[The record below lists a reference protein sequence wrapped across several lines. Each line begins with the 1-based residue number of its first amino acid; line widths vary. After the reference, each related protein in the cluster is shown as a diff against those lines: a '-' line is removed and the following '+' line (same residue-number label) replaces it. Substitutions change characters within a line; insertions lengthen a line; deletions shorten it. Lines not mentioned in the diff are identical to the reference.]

1 MGRGGMDDA
10 IYVIDRI
17 EEGIAVLVRDS
28 GEKMEVPL
36 SDLPSGAHEG
46 SCLRPCERGFALD
59 EGEEAARTRR
69 IEQKLNALFVD

>member
-1 MGRGGMDDA
+1 MDDA

-17 EEGIAVLVRDS
+17 EEGIAVLVSDS

-36 SDLPSGAHEG
+36 SYLPSGAHEG

-59 EGEEAARTRR
+59 EEEEAARKRR
-69 IEQKLNALFVD
+69 IERKLSALFVD

>member
-1 MGRGGMDDA
+1 MDDA

-17 EEGIAVLVRDS
+17 EEGIAVLVSDS

-36 SDLPSGAHEG
+36 SCLPSGAHEG

-59 EGEEAARTRR
+59 EEEEAARKRR
-69 IEQKLNALFVD
+69 IERKLSALFVD

>member
-1 MGRGGMDDA
+1 MDDA

-36 SDLPSGAHEG
+36 SSLPSGAHEG

-59 EGEEAARTRR
+59 EGEEVARKRR
-69 IEQKLNALFVD
+69 IERKLNALFVD

>member
-1 MGRGGMDDA
+1 MDDA

-17 EEGIAVLVRDS
+17 EGSVAILVLDS
-28 GEKMEVPL
+28 GEKMEVSL

-59 EGEEAARTRR
+59 EGEEAARKRR
-69 IEQKLNALFVD
+69 IERKLNALFVD

>member
-1 MGRGGMDDA
+1 MDDA

-36 SDLPSGAHEG
+36 SSLPSGAHEG

-59 EGEEAARTRR
+59 EGEEAARKRR
-69 IEQKLNALFVD
+69 IERKLNSLFVD

>member
-1 MGRGGMDDA
+1 MDDA

-17 EEGIAVLVRDS
+17 EEGFAVLVCDS

-36 SDLPSGAHEG
+36 SGLPSGAHEG

-59 EGEEAARTRR
+59 EGEEATRTRR
-69 IEQKLNALFVD
+69 IARKLTALIVD

>member
-1 MGRGGMDDA
+1 MDDA

-36 SDLPSGAHEG
+36 SSLPSGAHEG

-59 EGEEAARTRR
+59 EGEEAMRKRR
-69 IEQKLNALFVD
+69 IERKLNALFVD

>member
-1 MGRGGMDDA
+1 MDDA

-36 SDLPSGAHEG
+36 SGLPSGAHEC
-46 SCLRPCERGFALD
+46 SCLRSCEHGFALD
-59 EGEEAARTRR
+59 EGEDATRKRR
-69 IEQKLNALFVD
+69 IERKLNALFVD

>member
-1 MGRGGMDDA
+1 MDDM

-17 EEGIAVLVRDS
+17 EEGIAVLVCDS

-36 SDLPSGAHEG
+36 SSLPAGAHEG
-46 SCLRPCERGFALD
+46 SCLRPCEQGFALD
-59 EGEEAARTRR
+59 GGEEAARKRR

>member
-1 MGRGGMDDA
+1 MGDA

-36 SDLPSGAHEG
+36 SGLPAGAHEG

-59 EGEEAARTRR
+59 EGEEAMRKRR
-69 IEQKLNALFVD
+69 IERKLNALFVD

>member
-1 MGRGGMDDA
+1 MDDA

-46 SCLRPCERGFALD
+46 SCLRPCECGFVLD
-59 EGEEAARTRR
+59 EGEEATRKRR
-69 IEQKLNALFVD
+69 IERKLNALFVD

>member
-1 MGRGGMDDA
+1 MDDA

-17 EEGIAVLVRDS
+17 EGSVAILVLDS

-59 EGEEAARTRR
+59 EREEAARKRR
-69 IEQKLNALFVD
+69 IERKLNALFVD

>member
-1 MGRGGMDDA
+1 MDDA

-28 GEKMEVPL
+28 GEKTEVSL
-36 SDLPSGAHEG
+36 SDLPSGVHEG

-59 EGEEAARTRR
+59 EGEEATRKR
-69 IEQKLNALFVD
+69 RVERKLNALFVD

>member
-1 MGRGGMDDA
+1 MDDA

-36 SDLPSGAHEG
+36 SSLPSGAHEG

-59 EGEEAARTRR
+59 EGEEVTRKRR
-69 IEQKLNALFVD
+69 IERKLNALFVD

>member
-1 MGRGGMDDA
+1 MDDA

-17 EEGIAVLVRDS
+17 EEGIVVLVRDS

-36 SDLPSGAHEG
+36 SSLPSGAHEG

-59 EGEEAARTRR
+59 EGEEAMRKRR
-69 IEQKLNALFVD
+69 IERKLNALFVD

>member
-1 MGRGGMDDA
+1 MDDA

-17 EEGIAVLVRDS
+17 EEGIAVLESDS

-36 SDLPSGAHEG
+36 SCLPSGAHEG

-59 EGEEAARTRR
+59 EEEEAARKRR
-69 IEQKLNALFVD
+69 IERKLSALFVD